1 MRYGFSQLLLG
12 SYYLTPHDPANKDFT
27 PLHPPISLLCILPT
41 PLSTM
46 TTTMAMALDRDSFDW
61 AHDAFLALNSKNAS
75 PELNA
80 SSEKWSTFT
89 RPNMSAQTSI
99 ERYGQITPPEDL
111 SPAGTRHD
119 SVVLQ
124 TSMPPA
130 QLLGELPWPLEHQ
143 FQALQGFQP
152 QQQAQL
158 QQQSPSDRV
167 TKRRRIAKPALASQ
181 SQAPHNLEGQTTE
194 ATNEANPQPP
204 KRKRGRPKSQPHPQS
219 IEEYSKDG
227 FPFPASNARQS
238 HLEKN
243 RVAAHKCRQRRKEYI
258 DGLEARGREASHKNK
273 ALKENVALLREEI
286 LELKNEVLRHAGCN
300 FWAVD
305 EYLARCAGDLLG
317 MDGPPLKHRRK
328 SNPIISPAS
337 NSNVDHDI
345 KKEREMRA
353 DSLPSRDT
361 TDSPEDFDDFFSN
374 LDDGLEGVDS

>member
-1 MRYGFSQLLLG
+1 
-12 SYYLTPHDPANKDFT
+12 
-27 PLHPPISLLCILPT
+27 
-41 PLSTM
+41 M
-46 TTTMAMALDRDSFDW
+46 TTIMAMDRDSFDW
-61 AHDAFLALNSKNAS
+61 AHDAFLALNSNHAS

-89 RPNMSAQTSI
+89 RPNMPAQASI
-99 ERYGQITPPEDL
+99 ERHGQITPPEDL
-111 SPAGTRHD
+111 SPAGPRRD

-143 FQALQGFQP
+143 FQALQEFQP

-158 QQQSPSDRV
+158 QQQTSPDRA
-167 TKRRRIAKPALASQ
+167 TKRRRTAKPAPASQ
-181 SQAPHNLEGQTTE
+181 SQASHNPEGQS
-194 ATNEANPQPP
+194 AEANPQPP
-204 KRKRGRPKSQPHPQS
+204 KRKRGRPKSQPQPQS

-227 FPFPASNARQS
+227 FPFPTSNARQS

-328 SNPIISPAS
+328 PNRTISLES
-337 NSNVDHDI
+337 NSNIDHEI
-345 KKEREMRA
+345 KAERELRT

-361 TDSPEDFDDFFSN
+361 TDSPEDFDDFFGN
-374 LDDGLEGVDS
+374 LDDEMEGVDT